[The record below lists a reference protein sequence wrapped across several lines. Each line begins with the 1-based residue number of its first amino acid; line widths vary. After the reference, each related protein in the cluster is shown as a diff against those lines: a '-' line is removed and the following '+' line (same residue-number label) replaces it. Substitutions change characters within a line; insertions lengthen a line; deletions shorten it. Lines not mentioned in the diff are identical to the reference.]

1 MRVKTELLRQSAR
14 AVGEGRG
21 CGLQRCGPPSPGRPS
36 PAPQPERGRSFPGHL
51 RPPSQARAP
60 RGLPRATAA
69 PQPEGVLRRRR
80 RLPPDP
86 ERDSPPVRS
95 PHVCKVHERVGR
107 GERGSRAS
115 SPPQRRGDRPEP
127 LHQRH
132 FLHRPAAA
140 AAAATA
146 AAAGPRPE
154 VNALLATPSG
164 GAGPGAPRWRP

>member
-1 MRVKTELLRQSAR
+1 M
-14 AVGEGRG
+14 
-21 CGLQRCGPPSPGRPS
+21 
-36 PAPQPERGRSFPGHL
+36 
-51 RPPSQARAP
+51 
-60 RGLPRATAA
+60 
-69 PQPEGVLRRRR
+69 
-80 RLPPDP
+80 
-86 ERDSPPVRS
+86 
-95 PHVCKVHERVGR
+95 HERVGR

-132 FLHRPAAA
+132 FLHGPTAAA

-164 GAGPGAPRWRP
+164 GRGARDPKMEALATRPAGQGRRLATARRGRDLAGAVGELRGSPQMSSGPGERRPQPFSPRPAQV